1 MTLSDAG
8 YVAAG
13 LAVAVGWTALA
24 VGVGVVV
31 GRMIARRG

>member
-13 LAVAVGWTALA
+13 LAIVVGWTALS